1 MPVPVNIPFPVKLPT
16 GPGQPPRVPSN
27 HEMPKIQAPYI
38 PPQRIPSQLRMP
50 KEPIISISP
59 QRKSPVEPPN
69 VRFEDAN
76 VRFETSK

>member
-1 MPVPVNIPFPVKLPT
+1 MPVPVNIPFRVKLPT
-16 GPGQPPRVPSN
+16 GPGQPRVPSN
-27 HEMPKIQAPYI
+27 HEMPKIQVPYI

-50 KEPIISISP
+50 KEPIISIPP